1 MKISHKLPQFEN
13 SPALFITS
21 GEYEAEFY
29 LALDGTLE
37 RKVKIKMPPREE
49 AKEKQAFVGVKSGR
63 FGLAAVS
70 HRGAYIEDLKRKFQK
85 KVHGVIHDLLAQYK
99 MKEIYLFSPRYSA
112 KRIMDGLDKSE
123 RKKVRMEFFDEYIK
137 VSPLKMIEIFW
148 KTEQEAVKPKVT
160 LKDEEKKILKKPKIR

>member
-1 MKISHKLPQFEN
+1 MKIPHKLPQFEN

-37 RKVKIKMPPREE
+37 LKEKIKMPPREE

-70 HRGAYIEDLKRKFQK
+70 HRGAYVEDLKRKFQRK
-85 KVHGVIHDLLAQYK
+85 IHGVIHDMLADYK
-99 MKEIYLFSPRYSA
+99 MEEIYLFSPRYAA

-123 RKKVRMEFFDEYIK
+123 REKVRMKFFDEYIK
-137 VSPLKMIEIFW
+137 VNPLKMVEIFW
-148 KTEQEAVKPKVT
+148 KTEQEAVKTKVI
-160 LKDEEKKILKKPKIR
+160 LNEEEKKILKKPRIR